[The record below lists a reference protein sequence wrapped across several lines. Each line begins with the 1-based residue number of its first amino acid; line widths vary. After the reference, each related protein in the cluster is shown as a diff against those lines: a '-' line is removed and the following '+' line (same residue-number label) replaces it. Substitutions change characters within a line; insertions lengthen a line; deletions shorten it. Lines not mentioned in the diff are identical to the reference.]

1 MIKISQTLLTEKD
14 DFEKQE
20 NYCHKNAYEH
30 IPIARATT
38 YEALSEGS
46 PCILLTVQMTED
58 TKEEHELIENYS
70 WRKYIALISRVMF
83 NLSGNY
89 HFQLLSLSFN
99 EILNK
104 SKIDGF
110 SAKLLIKTDNKE
122 LFNDNEISVLT
133 KAIAKELNPEE
144 TSEAFHGNIHIPES
158 VIAPKKEIVK
168 EEPENEANDLD
179 DLFDNLSDNENDENV
194 NNVFNDNN
202 LNDLF
207 ETSDDNSE
215 TDENNLDDLFET
227 SDGNDEA
234 DENNLDDL
242 FNTSD
247 DDLFRTDND
256 NENKTEKGNYDLF
269 GEEDN
274 SVDSFMH
281 DPKEN
286 ISQSDDLV
294 EHNDIKSN
302 NADPDIAKIDNT
314 DLNAL
319 NALIGEINSISFFDK
334 VFDNKEE
341 TLSEAAPDVDKEN
354 TTSLNNSDNDAIE
367 EAEFKE
373 DADFLPNSA
382 SKDNIDTNNE
392 FSEKITENTSDNA
405 CSHYNEESSVMKE
418 SSNKCD
424 LKNNLN
430 TENIPNTEDTSNT
443 ENIPNT
449 EDVSNTENIL
459 NTGDVSNIGDIP
471 LLNRTNY
478 NKVLNLDYEPDP
490 VIVMHDVDYDVK
502 TTFSAEKLKR
512 VYEKVYKFYIS
523 NERGYTQRAVQG
535 DVKKEEFLLNVKNH
549 IETYEKIPV
558 EDIDYIVNKIDRAL
572 FSYHVLIPAINDESI
587 SDIRITS
594 YSNIIVKIHG
604 THYVVDGVGF
614 VDNEDYINF
623 ISCILLRNKIN
634 VSYPV
639 ILFTDINFCKD
650 YILRFNICL
659 PEVNTPGVPYVH
671 IRKTPKQKTD
681 LKKLLEAKMLDKNVA
696 AYLLDKVKTSKGI
709 VIAGPSACGKSKL
722 INALV
727 DYIPKGDSI
736 LCIQESDEI
745 FTNIHPNAYMQHIV
759 RDDRGNA
766 IIGLSKLGQNGL
778 VCDSQYFIIGEIKGA
793 EARDMLRASNT
804 GHKCWCTVHS
814 QSAEETIPRLADYVK
829 LGADYSLTEAERM
842 LKDLEVIVYMENYK
856 IREISEIKGYDE
868 ENKHIIYER
877 IYVKGVNGR

>member
-14 DFEKQE
+14 DYEKQE

-30 IPIARATT
+30 IPLARATT

-83 NLSGNY
+83 NLSSNY

-122 LFNDNEISVLT
+122 LFNDNEINVLT
-133 KAIAKELNPEE
+133 KAIVKELNPEE
-144 TSEAFHGNIHIPES
+144 ISGSLQDNIHIPMS
-158 VIAPKKEIVK
+158 VIAPKKESIKK
-168 EEPENEANDLD
+168 EAGNETNDNLD
-179 DLFDNLSDNENDENV
+179 DLFDNLNNDENTD
-194 NNVFNDNN
+194 NGFNDSN
-202 LNDLF
+202 LDDLF
-207 ETSDDNSE
+207 KTSDNNSG
-215 TDENNLDDLFET
+215 TDENNL
-227 SDGNDEA
+227 
-234 DENNLDDL
+234 
-242 FNTSD
+242 

-256 NENKTEKGNYDLF
+256 NEDETEKRNYDLF
-269 GEEDN
+269 EEDN
-274 SVDSFMH
+274 SIDSFIRGN
-281 DPKEN
+281 KEN
-286 ISQSDDLV
+286 ISQSTSDDLN
-294 EHNDIKSN
+294 NDIKSN
-302 NADPDIAKIDNT
+302 DADPDIAETDNT
-314 DLNAL
+314 DSLNT
-319 NALIGEINSISFFDK
+319 LIGEINSISFFDN

-341 TLSEAAPDVDKEN
+341 TFLETASATDTPVFDSFVDEDEEN
-354 TTSLNNSDNDAIE
+354 NNTSLNNSNNIIE

-373 DADFLPNSA
+373 VS
-382 SKDNIDTNNE
+382 
-392 FSEKITENTSDNA
+392 NT
-405 CSHYNEESSVMKE
+405 CPHYNEESSVMKE
-418 SSNKCD
+418 SSNECNS
-424 LKNNLN
+424 KNNFN
-430 TENIPNTEDTSNT
+430 TESISNTKNITNTE
-443 ENIPNT
+443 
-449 EDVSNTENIL
+449 
-459 NTGDVSNIGDIP
+459 DIP
-471 LLNRTNY
+471 LLNRADY
-478 NKVLNLDYEPDP
+478 NKVLDLNYEPDP
-490 VIVMHDVDYDVK
+490 VIEMHDIDYDVK

-512 VYEKVYKFYIS
+512 VYEKVYKFYIT
-523 NERGYTQRAVQG
+523 NERNYTQRAVQG

-558 EDIDYIVNKIDRAL
+558 EDINYIVNKIDRAL
-572 FSYHVLIPAINDESI
+572 FSYHVLIPAINDENI

-594 YSNIIVKIHG
+594 YSNIVVKKHG

-709 VIAGPSACGKSKL
+709 VIAGPSACGKTKL

-759 RDDRGNA
+759 RDARGNA

-814 QSAEETIPRLADYVK
+814 QSADETILRLADYVK
-829 LGADYSLTEAERM
+829 LGADYTLTEAERM

>member
-38 YEALSEGS
+38 YEALSEGN

-83 NLSGNY
+83 NLSGSY

-104 SKIDGF
+104 SKVDGF

-144 TSEAFHGNIHIPES
+144 TSEALHCNIHIPES

-168 EEPENEANDLD
+168 KEPENEANDLD
-179 DLFDNLSDNENDENV
+179 DLFDNLSDNENDENM
-194 NNVFNDNN
+194 NNAFND
-202 LNDLF
+202 
-207 ETSDDNSE
+207 
-215 TDENNLDDLFET
+215 NNLDDLFET
-227 SDGNDEA
+227 SNDNSEA

-247 DDLFRTDND
+247 DDLFKTDND
-256 NENKTEKGNYDLF
+256 NENETEKENYDLF

-274 SVDSFMH
+274 SVGSFMH
-281 DPKEN
+281 DTKGN
-286 ISQSDDLV
+286 IPQPDDLV
-294 EHNDIKSN
+294 ENNDIKSN
-302 NADPDIAKIDNT
+302 NADPDITKIDNT
-314 DLNAL
+314 DLNTL

-341 TLSEAAPDVDKEN
+341 TLSEAAPDVDEEN
-354 TTSLNNSDNDAIE
+354 TSSLNNSDNDTIE

-373 DADFLPNSA
+373 DADFPPSSA
-382 SKDNIDTNNE
+382 SKDNIDVNNE
-392 FSEKITENTSDNA
+392 FSEKITENTSGNA
-405 CSHYNEESSVMKE
+405 CSHYNEESSAMEKPL
-418 SSNKCD
+418 NKCD

-430 TENIPNTEDTSNT
+430 TENIPNTK
-443 ENIPNT
+443 NIPNT
-449 EDVSNTENIL
+449 EDISNTENIS
-459 NTGDVSNIGDIP
+459 NTEDIP

-478 NKVLNLDYEPDP
+478 NKVLDLDYEPDP

-639 ILFTDINFCKD
+639 ILFADINFCKD

-671 IRKTPKQKTD
+671 IRKVPKEKTD

-709 VIAGPSACGKSKL
+709 VIAGPSACGKSTL

-759 RDDRGNA
+759 RDARGNA
-766 IIGLSKLGQNGL
+766 IIGLSELGQNGL

-842 LKDLEVIVYMENYK
+842 LKDLEVIVYMENFK
-856 IREISEIKGYDE
+856 IREISEIRGYDE
-868 ENKHIIYER
+868 KNKHIIYER

>member
-83 NLSGNY
+83 NLSGSY

-104 SKIDGF
+104 SKVDGF

-144 TSEAFHGNIHIPES
+144 TSEALHGNIHIPES

-168 EEPENEANDLD
+168 KEPENEVNDLD
-179 DLFDNLSDNENDENV
+179 DLFDNLSDNENDENM
-194 NNVFNDNN
+194 NNAFND
-202 LNDLF
+202 
-207 ETSDDNSE
+207 
-215 TDENNLDDLFET
+215 NNLDDLFET
-227 SDGNDEA
+227 SDGDDKA

-247 DDLFRTDND
+247 DDLFKTDND
-256 NENKTEKGNYDLF
+256 NENETEKENYDLF

-274 SVDSFMH
+274 SVGSFMH
-281 DPKEN
+281 DTKEN
-286 ISQSDDLV
+286 IPQPDDLV
-294 EHNDIKSN
+294 ENNDIKSN
-302 NADPDIAKIDNT
+302 NADPDITKIDNT
-314 DLNAL
+314 DLNTL

-341 TLSEAAPDVDKEN
+341 TLSEAAPDVDEEN
-354 TTSLNNSDNDAIE
+354 TASLNNSDNDAIE
-367 EAEFKE
+367 EADFKK
-373 DADFLPNSA
+373 DADFPPSSA
-382 SKDNIDTNNE
+382 SKDNIDVNNE
-392 FSEKITENTSDNA
+392 FSEKITENTSGNA
-405 CSHYNEESSVMKE
+405 CSHYNEESSAMEKPL
-418 SSNKCD
+418 NKCD

-430 TENIPNTEDTSNT
+430 TENIPNTEDISNI

-449 EDVSNTENIL
+449 EDVSNTEDISNTENIS
-459 NTGDVSNIGDIP
+459 NTEDIP

-478 NKVLNLDYEPDP
+478 NKVLDLDYEPDP

-639 ILFTDINFCKD
+639 ILFADINFCKD
-650 YILRFNICL
+650 YI
-659 PEVNTPGVPYVH
+659 
-671 IRKTPKQKTD
+671 
-681 LKKLLEAKMLDKNVA
+681 
-696 AYLLDKVKTSKGI
+696 
-709 VIAGPSACGKSKL
+709 
-722 INALV
+722 
-727 DYIPKGDSI
+727 
-736 LCIQESDEI
+736 
-745 FTNIHPNAYMQHIV
+745 
-759 RDDRGNA
+759 
-766 IIGLSKLGQNGL
+766 
-778 VCDSQYFIIGEIKGA
+778 
-793 EARDMLRASNT
+793 
-804 GHKCWCTVHS
+804 
-814 QSAEETIPRLADYVK
+814 
-829 LGADYSLTEAERM
+829 
-842 LKDLEVIVYMENYK
+842 
-856 IREISEIKGYDE
+856 
-868 ENKHIIYER
+868 
-877 IYVKGVNGR
+877 